1 VDILTI
7 FKATSLVTSIAQYLG
22 IIESISGKL
31 DKLAQSEFEAGIRAL
46 NQASKSQTEEKSL
59 LREARN
65 RFNKAISLEKEE
77 RLALCYLVAAY
88 CIISELKRQADS
100 QNLTYQVGV

>member
-1 VDILTI
+1 MDILII
-7 FKATSLVTSIAQYLG
+7 FKATSLVKSIAQYLG

-31 DKLAQSEFEAGIRAL
+31 DKLAKSEFEAGIRAL

-65 RFNKAISLEKEE
+65 RFNKAISWEKEE
-77 RLALCYLVAAY
+77 RLALCYLGLALCHYYVEDIYA
-88 CIISELKRQADS
+88 ITI
-100 QNLTYQVGV
+100 N